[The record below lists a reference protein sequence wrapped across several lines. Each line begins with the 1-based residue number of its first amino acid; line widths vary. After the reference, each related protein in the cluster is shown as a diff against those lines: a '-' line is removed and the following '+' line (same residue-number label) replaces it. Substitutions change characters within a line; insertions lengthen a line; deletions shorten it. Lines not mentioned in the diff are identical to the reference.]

1 MRWSTV
7 GKRYGYQFW
16 SYNDTKHEFS
26 ITHSG
31 PFSKQRFRWFEGST
45 GRIHRLRKEV
55 FQILFEKFFSENI
68 DKNNLKPLFY
78 SQWQLKVLITII
90 KIINSNIEFHGKNM
104 KEFRANSKNLSR
116 LHNLVFCSCRYSE
129 SLIFSRDAPERRSKK
144 SDVISELL
152 ESKKLTPGIPVVS
165 DQEGAQQQTVIK
177 ST

>member
-1 MRWSTV
+1 MSVDESLIVPLKNPT
-7 GKRYGYQFW
+7 
-16 SYNDTKHEFS
+16 E
-26 ITHSG
+26 
-31 PFSKQRFRWFEGST
+31 
-45 GRIHRLRKEV
+45 
-55 FQILFEKFFSENI
+55 SEI
-68 DKNNLKPLFY
+68 RQALK
-78 SQWQLKVLITII
+78 
-90 KIINSNIEFHGKNM
+90 M